1 MVSAWPVIDD
11 CCNHRLV
18 HQGDTVLLPS
28 VGSVHASLT
37 YGARDTL
44 DCALVISTICAFG
57 MMTTVVSDLLQLS
70 SCSHMHNV

>member
-1 MVSAWPVIDD
+1 MVSAWSVIDH

-28 VGSVHASLT
+28 VGSVRAALN

-44 DCALVISTICAFG
+44 DCTLVISIVHALRVRATA
-57 MMTTVVSDLLQLS
+57 LLDA
-70 SCSHMHNV
+70 